1 MPQNPLFFSGYEYFE
16 EHNDELL
23 PSLESLIEEMDGYT
37 NPKGTYFSKENIK
50 QLISDVEQSVKN
62 ISMTI
67 DKYRISGEKRF
78 AIYTQERT
86 KLHNKIIKEFVTDKI
101 TPQMI
106 NEQPRILIT
115 LGGRPGSG
123 KSSCL
128 NGLVYDDSFII
139 LDPDAIKAR
148 LPEYKGWNAEEV
160 HEESGDILE
169 KCLQVAKKLNLSVVI
184 ESTMG
189 TTGSTLRRIREFKD
203 SGYKV
208 EAHYMFL
215 PMRQACKRALKRFL
229 DAAPNGRYIPINIL
243 HQMDNTEKNFD
254 LIKPF
259 VDGWSF
265 YSNKNSD
272 KTGKAELIAQYGD
285 IYMNSKN
292 ERYHMA
298 DTNSQQSRIEAMK
311 EQVKQL
317 KESHTKPEIN
327 ETDKPSF
334 LNLDRDYSK

>member
-1 MPQNPLFFSGYEYFE
+1 
-16 EHNDELL
+16 
-23 PSLESLIEEMDGYT
+23 
-37 NPKGTYFSKENIK
+37 
-50 QLISDVEQSVKN
+50 
-62 ISMTI
+62 MTI

-78 AIYTQERT
+78 AIYTQERK
-86 KLHNKIIKEFVTDKI
+86 KLHDKIIKEFVTDKI

-139 LDPDAIKAR
+139 LDPDAIKAK

-160 HEESGDILE
+160 HEESGDVLE
-169 KCLQVAKKLNLSVVI
+169 KCLQVAKSLNLSVVI

-189 TTGSTLRRIREFKD
+189 TTGSTLRRIREFKE

-229 DAAPNGRYIPINIL
+229 DASPNGRYIPIDIL

-265 YSNKNSD
+265 YSNENSD
-272 KTGKAELIAQYGD
+272 RTGKAELIAQYGD

-292 ERYHMA
+292 EKHHLA
-298 DTNSQQSRIEAMK
+298 DINLQQSRIETMK
-311 EQVKQL
+311 EQVKQI
-317 KESHTKPEIN
+317 KEPYTKPEIKEIN
-327 ETDKPSF
+327 SSLLFYPDIH
-334 LNLDRDYSK
+334 YSK